1 MTSPRRPDQ
10 SVCAPAEHPLRVT
23 RATRGEEAR
32 SSRATS
38 IRVVARVFVAA
49 GDVHRLRLLVLL
61 MDRPMSVGG
70 LARATGL
77 TVSLVSQQLRVLR
90 DAELVTANR
99 EGREVVYEIIDPK
112 MRRLLEASIR
122 HACRSG
128 RSG

>member
-1 MTSPRRPDQ
+1 
-10 SVCAPAEHPLRVT
+10 
-23 RATRGEEAR
+23 
-32 SSRATS
+32 
-38 IRVVARVFVAA
+38 
-49 GDVHRLRLLVLL
+49 
-61 MDRPMSVGG
+61 MSVGG